1 MTTPATR
8 KRVEAIVNGGID
20 STAIRIPRYVEPQTT

>member
-1 MTTPATR
+1 MTSPASPNLDPAMR
-8 KRVEAIVNGGID
+8 NGGIV